1 MEQHAMPRNIT
12 GFQFRLVGDMTLKQF
27 GYLAGGGITA
37 YLIFKTAPF
46 PPIVTITL
54 AVSIALIGAAFAFLP
69 IQERPLDKWLAAFV
83 KSITS
88 PTQFVWRKQNPPLDI
103 LINPHLAHVV
113 SPKSEIIQNRDKEA
127 KEKLQ
132 AYLATIPAAPHET
145 LNAYEKKFVEN
156 TISLFNLSKVVV
168 GSTPVPPV
176 SLPNQPVPKPIP
188 PHIEKPQVPHIQKPV
203 LSDKPAPSQVMTP
216 HPTVSPSPA
225 TVPPVT
231 QMQNFQKQLS
241 QLANE
246 KQKLEQELY
255 ALKQMLT
262 KAQQPES
269 RVVKPVPAKEA
280 TEPTVK
286 MVSTKTAATMPNQ
299 PEGPNII
306 LGVIQD
312 MQKRLLPNII
322 VTIKDKNGLPLRAL
336 KTNKLGQFEIATPL
350 PNGTYRLEMEDP
362 LKRFVFDIAEISL
375 SGKILLPIEITAKGE
390 KELMREKL
398 TKELFGNTI

>member
-1 MEQHAMPRNIT
+1 M
-12 GFQFRLVGDMTLKQF
+12 
-27 GYLAGGGITA
+27 A

-46 PPIVTITL
+46 PMIITITL
-54 AVSIALIGAAFAFLP
+54 AASIALIGAAFAFLP

-103 LINPHLAHVV
+103 LINPHPVHIV

-127 KEKLQ
+127 KEKLR

-145 LNAYEKKFVEN
+145 LNAYEKKFVDN
-156 TISLFNLSKVVV
+156 TMSLFNLSKVVV
-168 GSTPVPPV
+168 GSTPIPTPTIQMKPPV
-176 SLPNQPVPKPIP
+176 SLPKQPVPKPIP
-188 PHIEKPQVPHIQKPV
+188 FKPIEKPQIPYVQKQV
-203 LSDKPAPSQVMTP
+203 LSDKPALSPIATPPPMTTP
-216 HPTVSPSPA
+216 PPIPTPPA
-225 TVPPVT
+225 T

-241 QLANE
+241 QLAEE

-255 ALKQMLT
+255 TLKQMLI

-336 KTNKLGQFEIATPL
+336 KTNKLGQFKIATPL
-350 PNGTYRLEMEDP
+350 PNGTYHLEMEDP

-398 TKELFGNTI
+398 TKELFGNTV